1 MFFTRYGMI
10 KINDHAHNVNDDYD
24 DDVSEDDGD
33 DDDGDDV
40 GGDAPGQ
47 ECLGNVEPWRHSLTE
62 GNDCQGN
69 AGFAIYCYFGKCVC
83 EFLYSQQYFERQ

>member
-1 MFFTRYGMI
+1 MI

-83 EFLYSQQYFERQ
+83 EFLYFERQ